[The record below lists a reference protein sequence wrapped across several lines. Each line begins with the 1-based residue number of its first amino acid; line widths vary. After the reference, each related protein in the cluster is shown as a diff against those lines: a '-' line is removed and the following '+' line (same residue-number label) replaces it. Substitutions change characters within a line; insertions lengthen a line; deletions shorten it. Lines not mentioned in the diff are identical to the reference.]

1 MASITAKMESG
12 ESATF
17 KNILAGAFMPILVK
31 QITTATPDGGS
42 AGVISDNDIIAL
54 Y

>member
-1 MASITAKMESG
+1 MESG

-17 KNILAGAFMPILVK
+17 QNILAGAFMPILIKEV
-31 QITTATPDGGS
+31 TTATLEGGS
-42 AGVISDNDIIAL
+42 AAGDNDVIAL